1 MQTIFSQY
9 HYLYLLSAIILG
21 LIVGSFITMVIY
33 RLPIII
39 GNSYK
44 QNKNKSLNLFYPASH
59 CTSCKNSLTVLQKIP
74 FFSYVALGGK
84 CGFCNEN
91 IPKRYPVIEIFTSAI
106 TVLISLRF
114 GLGWELLVALLL
126 TWTLITLSVID
137 IDHNVIPNSITF
149 PLICFGLFISI
160 FYPLENSQIFFIN
173 TEDSIIGAIFGYT
186 SLWCINWI
194 FLLITKKE
202 GIGYGDFKLL
212 AGIGAF
218 LGWEL
223 TLFIIVLSSILG
235 SIIGI
240 SLIMIKKI
248 KRNHPIPF
256 GPYISISAWLTMM
269 YIKDDIFFLLNFFI

>member
-39 GNSYK
+39 SNSYK
-44 QNKNKSLNLFYPASH
+44 QNKNKSFNLFYPASH

-84 CGFCNEN
+84 CGFCNES
-91 IPKRYPVIEIFTSAI
+91 ISKRYPVIEIFTSAI
-106 TVLISLRF
+106 TVLVSLRF

-126 TWTLITLSVID
+126 TWALITLSVID
-137 IDHNVIPNSITF
+137 IDHNIIPNSITF

-160 FYPLENSQIFFIN
+160 FYPLEDSQIFFIN

-212 AGIGAF
+212 AVFGAWF
-218 LGWEL
+218 GWQNL
-223 TLFIIVLSSILG
+223 TPIIILSSITALLVA
-235 SIIGI
+235 SF
-240 SLIMIKKI
+240 LIVNKSYDK
-248 KRNHPIPF
+248 NEGIPF
-256 GPYISISAWLTMM
+256 GPYLAFAGWISMILGPYIISV
-269 YIKDDIFFLLNFFI
+269 YLNAVM